1 MINYIVDNKD
11 EDSLIIEVYNFKTI
25 SNNSSVSLLITGVQN
40 SNDCNSSPVDIF
52 IISLNAL
59 G

>member
-25 SNNSSVSLLITGVQN
+25 SNNSSVSLLITGV
-40 SNDCNSSPVDIF
+40 
-52 IISLNAL
+52 
-59 G
+59 